1 MSSSLK
7 KNGLVVGAL
16 LAEGRRSGE
25 KTELQNFVL
34 EGGGLLNQLNTGSG
48 EFRQE
53 KNCWE
58 RVESW

>member
-34 EGGGLLNQLNTGSG
+34 EEGAYLIN
-48 EFRQE
+48 
-53 KNCWE
+53 
-58 RVESW
+58 